1 MVPCQ
6 SPVMFCAGSRQPA
19 RRIASPHAQ
28 SVFRFS
34 FHSSFINSSLGVE
47 RFGVI
52 SALRV
57 EYRKLHRVVSNS
69 EFRKRA
75 LNLVIG
81 ELLQLVA

>member
-34 FHSSFINSSLGVE
+34 LHGSFVNSSLNRE
-47 RFGVI
+47 IAVI
-52 SALRV
+52 GDLRTD
-57 EYRKLHRVVSNS
+57 YRKLHRMVSNS

-75 LNLVIG
+75 LNLP
-81 ELLQLVA
+81 